1 MTPTVVEWAVGES
14 GYELSELAQKL
25 RYPKERLEAWIEG
38 SDQPTQAQLRNF
50 ARAVRRPSALFYLP
64 KPPETTGLP
73 PSLRS
78 APGLRNR
85 KLTVA
90 EIGVIRRLT
99 RLQRVLSWLR
109 SEQLGP
115 QAVDSLPVVG
125 TDTQPDQAA
134 TLFRDWVGLSV
145 MQQVSWQNAPTA
157 LQEWRNA
164 LTGRGVAVFQFQ
176 IDKEAIRGFSV
187 WDDYLPV
194 AAVNTAYTPQARV
207 YTLFHEMGHLLR
219 RAEGACATFADQES
233 AQVERWCDRFAA
245 AFLLPGDETKRFAKT
260 FYDDQAPDDVRFD
273 QVRKIARQFKTS
285 VRATAIRLT
294 ELGLASQDLYRVV
307 AERAT
312 LKFEDFPKP
321 SRGGGGGRSAA
332 QIRLQHF
339 GAPVV
344 TNLLNGINSG
354 HLTTRDV
361 GDYLHLSPSGVT
373 DITSLVSN
381 SSLP

>member
-1 MTPTVVEWAVGES
+1 MGES
-14 GYELSELAQKL
+14 GYGLSELAQKL
-25 RYPKERLEAWIEG
+25 RYPRERLEAWIEG
-38 SDQPTQAQLRNF
+38 SDQPTRAQLRNF
-50 ARAVRRPSALFYLP
+50 AREVRRPSALFYLP
-64 KPPETTGLP
+64 EPPKTTGFP

-85 KLTVA
+85 KLSVA

-99 RLQRVLSWLR
+99 RLQRILSWLR

-125 TDTQPDQAA
+125 ADTQPDQAA
-134 TLFRDWVGLSV
+134 ALFRDWVGLSV
-145 MQQVSWQNAPTA
+145 TQQVSWQNAPTA

-194 AAVNTAYTPQARV
+194 AAVNTAYTSQARV

-219 RAEGACATFADQES
+219 RAEGACATFADRES

-245 AFLLPGDETKRFAKT
+245 AFLLPGDETKKFAET

-273 QVRKIARQFKTS
+273 QVRKVARQFKTS
-285 VRATAIRLT
+285 VRATAIRLS
-294 ELGLASQDLYRVV
+294 ELGLASQDLNRVV
-307 AERAT
+307 AERAIK
-312 LKFEDFPKP
+312 KFEDFPKP
-321 SRGGGGGRSAA
+321 SSGGGGRTAA
-332 QIRLQHF
+332 QTRLQHF

-373 DITSLVSN
+373 DITSLVSDS
-381 SSLP
+381 SSL